1 VTGPR
6 TAVVAFLGPPELAKE
21 LGKKGTSSDITLY
34 NLVRDGQVLTTV
46 EPTQF
51 PDKFPPLL
59 FSIALADRVILVV
72 ATLDRAFAESVAT
85 LDLFDTSV
93 SIYLRGA
100 GEGEVRRVLKG
111 SRFESATLAELDLP
125 HLREELLA
133 WNPPAVP
140 DGPVSVRL
148 DHAFPVKGVG
158 TVALGFVQRGTLH
171 AHDRLRLWPS
181 DRDVEVR
188 SIQSQDVDIREAGHG
203 TRVGVALKG
212 VDADEISRGQILA
225 PATGHSVGDRL
236 VLRDRRNSR
245 YYRGRVEK
253 GAQLQLL
260 VGLQLVPARLESVT
274 DERLE
279 LTTDRPLVADPGDAV
294 WLADLSA
301 APGPRMV
308 ARAVLDQVKLDTPGT
323 TSPSA

>member
-1 VTGPR
+1 MG
-6 TAVVAFLGPPELAKE
+6 KE
-21 LGKKGTSSDITLY
+21 LGKKGTSSDITLH

-59 FSIALADRVILVV
+59 YSIALADRVILVV
-72 ATLDRAFAESVAT
+72 AALDRAFAESVAT
-85 LDLFDTSV
+85 LDLFDTPV

-100 GEGEVRRVLKG
+100 GEAEVRRVLKG
-111 SRFESATLAELDLP
+111 SRFESAPLAELDMP
-125 HLREELLA
+125 HLRDELLA
-133 WNPPAVP
+133 WGPSPAA

-181 DRDVEVR
+181 PREVEVR
-188 SIQSQDVDIREAGHG
+188 SIQSQDIDIREAVRG

-225 PATGHSVGDRL
+225 PASGHTVGDRFA
-236 VLRDRRNSR
+236 LRERQSSR

-260 VGLQLVPARLESVT
+260 LGLQLVPARLDSVT
-274 DERLE
+274 PDRLE
-279 LTTDRPLVADPGDAV
+279 ISTDRPLVADTGDPA
-294 WLADLSA
+294 WLSDLSA

-308 ARAVLDQVKLDTPGT
+308 ARAVLAEVKLDTSGT
-323 TSPSA
+323 TSSSA

>member
-1 VTGPR
+1 
-6 TAVVAFLGPPELAKE
+6 VALLGPPELSKE

-59 FSIALADRVILVV
+59 YSIALADRVLLIV
-72 ATLDRAFAESVAT
+72 AALDRAFAESVAT
-85 LDLFDTSV
+85 LDLFDTPVSV
-93 SIYLRGA
+93 YLSGGV

-111 SRFESATLAELDLP
+111 SRLEATSLSALDMP
-125 HLREELLA
+125 RLREELIT
-133 WNPPAVP
+133 WSPPPLP

-171 AHDRLRLWPS
+171 AHERLRLWPT
-181 DRDVEVR
+181 DREVEVR
-188 SIQSQDVDIREAGHG
+188 SIQSQDVDLRDAPQG

-212 VDADEISRGQILA
+212 VDADEISRGQVLA
-225 PATGHSVGDRL
+225 PNEGRTVGTRF
-236 VLRDRRNSR
+236 VLRSRKDSR
-245 YYRGRVEK
+245 YYRGRVDP

-260 VGLQLVPARLESVT
+260 VGLQLVPSRVETAAPDRI
-274 DERLE
+274 E
-279 LTTDRPLVADPGDAV
+279 LSTDRPLVAEVGAPA

-301 APGPRMV
+301 APGPRIV
-308 ARAVLDQVKLDTPGT
+308 SRAVLEEVKLDTPAP
-323 TSPSA
+323 TSSTV